1 MKQIV
6 KAHSWRQQTVNEGVQ
21 CPVDRGEERLP
32 EPRSSSSGVAH
43 RDVTQARRM
52 KQTCV
57 QGTGCDTN
65 TVGGQQQIVVNE
77 GEALFVVGANGTGKS
92 SLMQRFFTQHRNNA
106 KRISAHRQTW
116 FTSNT
121 LDFTPATRKRAG
133 VNLENDDAQESAR
146 WMDRHGSERS
156 SAAIFDLIN
165 ADNIRSRKIA
175 EQIDLGALEAALAA
189 NEEEGTLQV
198 VTKAL
203 EAKKEE
209 APLKVLNE
217 LLKTAN
223 LPFKY
228 LLKMMSRYLLKN
240 SGEIHIA
247 SPNFLMVSGMPS

>member
-1 MKQIV
+1 MM
-6 KAHSWRQQTVNEGVQ
+6 AEFT
-21 CPVDRGEERLP
+21 LP
-32 EPRSSSSGVAH
+32 
-43 RDVTQARRM
+43 D
-52 KQTCV
+52 
-57 QGTGCDTN
+57 

-121 LDFTPATRKRAG
+121 LDFTPATRKRTG

-146 WMDRHGSERS
+146 WMDSYGSERS

-175 EQIDLGALEAALAA
+175 EQIDLGALEAALAT
-189 NEEEGTLQV
+189 NEEEGTPQV

-223 LPFKY
+223 LPIEIFIENDEQIFAKKLGGDPY
-228 LLKMMSRYLLKN
+228 SIAELSD
-240 SGEIHIA
+240 GERNAILIGANVLTAHPGESDPISLDTELA
-247 SPNFLMVSGMPS
+247 